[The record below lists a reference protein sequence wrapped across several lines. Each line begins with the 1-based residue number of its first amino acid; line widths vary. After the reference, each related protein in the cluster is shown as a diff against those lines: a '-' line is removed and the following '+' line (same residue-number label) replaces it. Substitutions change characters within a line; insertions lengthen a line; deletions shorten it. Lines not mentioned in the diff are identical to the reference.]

1 LMFNYSS
8 SFRWSKSRSRLRFKE
23 IASRGY
29 KLIIVSMGALHAEMT
44 SVYRFARALLERQEE
59 AQWELEQMEEGLP
72 TADHHSL
79 VGIERYRAIEREFLP
94 EDVLREMY

>member
-1 LMFNYSS
+1 MFNYSS
-8 SFRWSKSRSRLRFKE
+8 SFRWSKSSSRLRFRE

-29 KLIIVSMGALHAEMT
+29 KLIIVSMGALHAEIM
-44 SVYRFARALLERQEE
+44 SVYRFTKALLERQEE